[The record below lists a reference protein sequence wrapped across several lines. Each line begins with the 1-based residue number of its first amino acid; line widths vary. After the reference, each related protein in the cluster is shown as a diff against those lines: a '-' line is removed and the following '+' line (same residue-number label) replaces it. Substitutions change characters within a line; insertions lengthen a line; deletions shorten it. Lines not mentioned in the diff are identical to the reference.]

1 MRIIL
6 LGAPGAGK
14 GTQAK
19 RLSEKYNLLHISTGD
34 IFRENIKNST
44 DIGKIAKSFIDK
56 GQLVPNDVTV
66 EIVKERLEQEDCKN
80 QGYMLDGF
88 PRNIEQAIELDK
100 FLKIDIV
107 LNIDV
112 DINKL
117 IKRITGRRVCPKC
130 GASYHVTTLNG
141 NTLCE
146 RCKTQLVLRDDD
158 NEETVTKRIEV
169 YNKQTAP
176 LIEYYKNQGKLI
188 AVDGNLGI
196 EETYNQIIKV
206 LG

>member
-1 MRIIL
+1 
-6 LGAPGAGK
+6 
-14 GTQAK
+14 
-19 RLSEKYNLLHISTGD
+19 
-34 IFRENIKNST
+34 
-44 DIGKIAKSFIDK
+44 
-56 GQLVPNDVTV
+56 
-66 EIVKERLEQEDCKN
+66 
-80 QGYMLDGF
+80 MLDGF

-100 FLKIDIV
+100 FSKIDIV
-107 LNIDV
+107 LSIDV

-117 IKRITGRRVCPKC
+117 INRITGRRVCPKC
-130 GASYHVTTLNG
+130 GASYHVTPLNG

-146 RCKTQLVLRDDD
+146 RCKTELVLRDDD

-188 AVDGNLGI
+188 AVDGYLGI

>member
-1 MRIIL
+1 MQIIL

-19 RLSEKYNLLHISTGD
+19 RLSAKYNLLHVSTGD

-44 DIGKIAKSFIDK
+44 DIGIIAKSFIDK

-80 QGYMLDGF
+80 QGYLLDGF

-100 FLKIDIV
+100 FSKIDLV
-107 LNIDV
+107 LNIGV

-117 IKRITGRRVCPKC
+117 INRITGRRVCPKC

-141 NTLCE
+141 ETLCKA
-146 RCKTQLVLRDDD
+146 CKTELILRDDD

-176 LIEYYKNQGKLI
+176 LIDYYKKQGKI
-188 AVDGNLGI
+188 ATVDGNLGI
-196 EETYNQIIKV
+196 DETFNQIVKI

>member
-1 MRIIL
+1 MQIIL

-19 RLSEKYNLLHISTGD
+19 RLSAKYNLLHISTGD

-44 DIGKIAKSFIDK
+44 EIGIIAKSFIDK

-66 EIVKERLEQEDCKN
+66 QIVKERLEQEDCKS
-80 QGYMLDGF
+80 QGYLLDGF

-100 FLKIDIV
+100 FSKIDIV

-112 DINKL
+112 NFNKL
-117 IKRITGRRVCPKC
+117 ISRITGRRVCPKC
-130 GASYHVTTLNG
+130 GASYHITTLNG
-141 NTLCE
+141 EKLCKA
-146 RCKTQLVLRDDD
+146 CKTELILRDDD

-176 LIEYYKNQGKLI
+176 LIEYYQKQGKLI
-188 AVDGNLGI
+188 TVDGNLEI
-196 EETYNQIIKV
+196 DETFKQIVKK
-206 LG
+206 LS

>member
-1 MRIIL
+1 MQVIL

-19 RLSEKYNLLHISTGD
+19 RLSEKYNILHISTGD

-44 DIGKIAKSFIDK
+44 EIGKIAKSFIDK

-66 EIVKERLEQEDCKN
+66 EIVKERLEQEDCKA
-80 QGYMLDGF
+80 QGYLLDGF

-100 FLKIDIV
+100 FSKIDIV

-112 DINKL
+112 DLNKL
-117 IKRITGRRVCPKC
+117 VKRITGRRVCPKC

-141 NTLCE
+141 NTLCS
-146 RCKTQLVLRDDD
+146 RCKTELVLRDDD

-176 LIEYYKNQGKLI
+176 LIEYYKNQGKLF

-196 EETYNQIIKV
+196 DETFNQIIKV

>member
-19 RLSEKYNLLHISTGD
+19 RLSEKYNILHISTGD

-44 DIGKIAKSFIDK
+44 EIGKIAKSFIDK

-66 EIVKERLEQEDCKN
+66 EIVKERLEQEDCKA
-80 QGYMLDGF
+80 QGYLLDGF

-100 FLKIDIV
+100 FSKIDIV

-112 DINKL
+112 DLNKL
-117 IKRITGRRVCPKC
+117 VKRITGRRVCPKC

-141 NTLCE
+141 NTLCS
-146 RCKTQLVLRDDD
+146 RCKTELVLRDDD

-176 LIEYYKNQGKLI
+176 LIEYYKNQGKLF

-196 EETYNQIIKV
+196 DETFNQIIKV

>member
-19 RLSEKYNLLHISTGD
+19 RLSAKYNLLHISTGD

-44 DIGKIAKSFIDK
+44 DIGKIAKFYIDK
-56 GQLVPNDVTV
+56 GQLVPDSVTV
-66 EIVKERLEQEDCKN
+66 ELVKERLEKEDCVN
-80 QGYMLDGF
+80 QGYLLDGF
-88 PRNIEQAIELDK
+88 PRTIEQAIELDK
-100 FLKIDIV
+100 FSKIDIV
-107 LNIDV
+107 LNVDV
-112 DINKL
+112 DFNKL
-117 IKRITGRRVCPKC
+117 VKRITGRRVCPKC

-141 NTLCE
+141 KTDCE
-146 RCKTQLVLRDDD
+146 LCKTPLIMRDDD

-176 LIEYYKNQGKLI
+176 LIEYYKKQGKLET
-188 AVDGNLGI
+188 VDGNLEI
-196 EETYNQIIKV
+196 DETFDQIIKI

>member
-100 FLKIDIV
+100 FSKIDIV

-146 RCKTQLVLRDDD
+146 RCKTELVLRDDD

>member
-1 MRIIL
+1 MQVIL

-19 RLSEKYNLLHISTGD
+19 RLSAKYNLLHISTGD

-44 DIGKIAKSFIDK
+44 DIGKIAKTFIDK

-80 QGYMLDGF
+80 QGYLLDGF
-88 PRNIEQAIELDK
+88 PRNVEQAIELDK
-100 FLKIDIV
+100 FSKIDVV

-112 DINKL
+112 DFTKL

-141 NTLCE
+141 RETCE
-146 RCKTQLVLRDDD
+146 VCQTPLILRDDD

-169 YNKQTAP
+169 YVKQTAP
-176 LIEYYKNQGKLI
+176 LIEYYEKQGKLLT
-188 AVDGNLGI
+188 VDGNLSI
-196 EETYNQIIKV
+196 DETFNQIVKN

>member
-66 EIVKERLEQEDCKN
+66 EIVKERLEQED
-80 QGYMLDGF
+80 
-88 PRNIEQAIELDK
+88 
-100 FLKIDIV
+100 
-107 LNIDV
+107 
-112 DINKL
+112 
-117 IKRITGRRVCPKC
+117 
-130 GASYHVTTLNG
+130 
-141 NTLCE
+141 
-146 RCKTQLVLRDDD
+146 
-158 NEETVTKRIEV
+158 
-169 YNKQTAP
+169 
-176 LIEYYKNQGKLI
+176 
-188 AVDGNLGI
+188 
-196 EETYNQIIKV
+196 
-206 LG
+206 

>member
-66 EIVKERLEQEDCKN
+66 EIVKERLEQEDCIN
-80 QGYMLDGF
+80 QGYLLDGF

-100 FLKIDIV
+100 FSKIDIV
-107 LNIDV
+107 LSIDV

-146 RCKTQLVLRDDD
+146 RCKTELVLRDDD

>member
-19 RLSEKYNLLHISTGD
+19 RLSEKYNILHISTGD

-44 DIGKIAKSFIDK
+44 EIGKIAKSFIDK

-66 EIVKERLEQEDCKN
+66 EIVKERLEQEDCKS
-80 QGYMLDGF
+80 QGYLLDGF

-100 FLKIDIV
+100 FSKIDIV

-112 DINKL
+112 DLNKL
-117 IKRITGRRVCPKC
+117 VKRITGRRVCPKC

-141 NTLCE
+141 NTLCS
-146 RCKTQLVLRDDD
+146 RCKTELILRDDD

-176 LIEYYKNQGKLI
+176 LIEYYKNQGKLF

-196 EETYNQIIKV
+196 DETFNQIIKV

>member
-19 RLSEKYNLLHISTGD
+19 RLSTKYNLLHISTGD

-44 DIGKIAKSFIDK
+44 DIGKIAKFYIDK
-56 GQLVPNDVTV
+56 GQLVPDSVTV
-66 EIVKERLEQEDCKN
+66 ELVKRRLEKEDCVN
-80 QGYMLDGF
+80 QGYLLDGF
-88 PRNIEQAIELDK
+88 PRTVEQAIELDK
-100 FLKIDIV
+100 FSKIDIV

-112 DINKL
+112 DFNKL
-117 IKRITGRRVCPKC
+117 VKRITGRRVCPKC

-141 NTLCE
+141 KTDCE
-146 RCKTQLVLRDDD
+146 LCKTPLIMRDDD
-158 NEETVTKRIEV
+158 NEETVIKRIEV
-169 YNKQTAP
+169 YNKQTSP
-176 LIEYYKNQGKLI
+176 LVEYYGKQGKLKT
-188 AVDGNLGI
+188 VDGNLEI
-196 EETYNQIIKV
+196 DETFNQIVKI